1 MNDDYLKKVLC
12 DICADIS
19 PDEAKAQMLLQ
30 MILERL
36 RLMKKR
42 E

>member
-1 MNDDYLKKVLC
+1 MNDDYLKKLLR

-19 PDEAKAQMLLQ
+19 PDEAKAQMLLKT
-30 MILERL
+30 ILERL
-36 RLMKKR
+36 KLTKKQ